1 MSCGDYTKHV
11 NSYSTQLDKLNDLEL
26 VDEYQKVLKD
36 MKNLRDKKQRIEFK
50 ADTLMRDRGSQ
61 VIQGDT
67 KELKRN
73 SRTAYDKTKLTPLKE
88 HIPME
93 DLIRRKAII
102 PKHTETIDHEEKWGS
117 MTSVKALSEYGNEIQ
132 GIIANSVIEKT
143 INYTLRDR
151 R

>member
-1 MSCGDYTKHV
+1 M
-11 NSYSTQLDKLNDLEL
+11 